1 MKKKLRSRVVYSL
14 WLTTALLLAAGVY
27 SARGQTPQDSLGA
40 QMIESGPPAS
50 GVGAAEPPVTT
61 QPQAGSAP
69 GDAGVPAVSPAS
81 TQTQTAGSALQQA
94 RNTVTT
100 TFGQRVI
107 SLIGM
112 IVLLL
117 IGWALSTD
125 RRAVPWRVILW
136 GTGLQLIFAILLLKT
151 PFGRSFFEGVN
162 GVVGQLLGF
171 TEDGARFL
179 FGNLVQNNVPI
190 GTGDVGNAPITAIP
204 GTVANAGAS
213 FAFVV
218 LPTIIFF
225 SSLMTMLYHIGF
237 MQKVVKGL
245 AWVMMR
251 TMRTSGAET
260 LSAAGN
266 IFLGQTEAPL
276 LIKPFVKTMTISE
289 LHCVMT
295 GGFATVAGGVMA
307 AYVSMLLFYFPDI
320 AGHLMAASV
329 MSAPAAVVF
338 AKLMLPE
345 KEVPVTSGSLEV
357 DVEQVDANVI
367 DAAARGAGEGLQLA
381 LNVGAMLL
389 AFIALIALINALI
402 GWIAGITGINAMLH
416 AQGWLDASQRLN
428 LEWMLGRLLAPLA
441 FLMGVPWKDAT
452 AIGTLLGI
460 KTAVNEFVG
469 YLGLANMLQTGV
481 PLSPRSIIIAT
492 YAMCG
497 FANFSSIAI
506 QIGGIGGLAP
516 SRRSDLARI
525 GLRAMVAGTL
535 ASFMTAAIAGMLI

>member
-1 MKKKLRSRVVYSL
+1 MRKTAPRLTTYTL
-14 WLTTALLLAAGVY
+14 WLVTAVLLCAGAYAA
-27 SARGQTPQDSLGA
+27 SAQQGPDSAAVQSGDSAVVSTPQAVDSQATPLV
-40 QMIESGPPAS
+40 ETPPAE
-50 GVGAAEPPVTT
+50 GVG
-61 QPQAGSAP
+61 QPE
-69 GDAGVPAVSPAS
+69 
-81 TQTQTAGSALQQA
+81 QTAASALRDA
-94 RNTVTT
+94 RLNVNSTLMDR
-100 TFGQRVI
+100 FI
-107 SLIGM
+107 SLVG
-112 IVLLL
+112 VFLLLL
-117 IGWALSTD
+117 IGWSLSTD
-125 RRAVPWRVILW
+125 RRAIPWRVLLW
-136 GTGLQLIFAILLLKT
+136 GVGLQFIFAILILKT
-151 PFGRSFFEGVN
+151 PFGQAFFSGVN
-162 GVVGQLLGF
+162 SVVVQLLGF
-171 TEDGARFL
+171 TEQGARFL

-190 GTGDVGNAPITAIP
+190 GAGDVGNSPISVTS
-204 GTVANAGAS
+204 GNVANTGAY
-213 FAFVV
+213 FAFNV

-225 SSLMTMLYHIGF
+225 SSLMTMLYHMGV
-237 MQKVVKGL
+237 MQKVVKGV

-260 LSAAGN
+260 LSSAGN

-307 AYVSMLLFYFPDI
+307 AYVGMLLYYFPDI

-329 MSAPAAVVF
+329 MSAPAAIVF

-345 KEVPVTSGSLEV
+345 KEVPVTSGSLDV
-357 DVEQVDANVI
+357 DVEKVDANVI

-389 AFIALIALINALI
+389 AFIALIALINALF
-402 GWIAGITGINAMLH
+402 GWVGDITGIAGVFRG
-416 AQGWLDASQRLN
+416 QGWMAGSERLT
-428 LEWMLGRLLAPLA
+428 LEWLLGRLLAPLA
-441 FLMGVPWKDAT
+441 FFMGVPWKDAT
-452 AIGTLLGI
+452 EIGTLLGI

-469 YLGLANMLQTGV
+469 YLGLANMLQGGAN
-481 PLSPRSIIIAT
+481 LSPRSIIIAT

-525 GLRAMVAGTL
+525 GMRAMIAGTL
-535 ASFMTAAIAGMLI
+535 ASFLTAAIAGILI